1 MSFQCLRASHIVAS
15 AFTISATKKLFVSVN
30 HSGSFEKRGTGIAG
44 TTQMEQAN
52 TVSELKALL
61 KTDYNTVMHLI
72 DGESLS
78 AKDFRGKRFELNGI
92 KYKLE
97 EVRVAYPVMVVD
109 GKPATDFYLKLFC
122 RNGHEKHEVLVCFPH
137 EKQQQALDFYAAID
151 CFDVIRVED
160 LWDSDEDPDR
170 DDYWGFVKT
179 FNADKCRNP
188 FSLLN
193 VVCHCSDGIQDFL
206 KCRKTSDSGLIEHSI
221 RDFAAC
227 TDFMVDKALPIMQT
241 YCREQCTPEGFDIF
255 STPIVEGHYKK
266 DMWRSYVFNDEENDT
281 CRGAFQITLRGGQ
294 RGWLIGNNE
303 QELLGI
309 AEHYPKLADPV
320 ADYLEHARAQ
330 RNFQPAPDYPP
341 DRFYAWQLRELLGC
355 LARISET
362 PVVPADRQV
371 AADFMSWGLREAE
384 CLGKRSLAA
393 FKEYLLIGTPDTAS

>member
-1 MSFQCLRASHIVAS
+1 
-15 AFTISATKKLFVSVN
+15 
-30 HSGSFEKRGTGIAG
+30 
-44 TTQMEQAN
+44 MEQAN

-193 VVCHCSDGIQDFL
+193 VVCHCSVGRTL
-206 KCRKTSDSGLIEHSI
+206 K
-221 RDFAAC
+221 
-227 TDFMVDKALPIMQT
+227 VP
-241 YCREQCTPEGFDIF
+241 
-255 STPIVEGHYKK
+255 
-266 DMWRSYVFNDEENDT
+266 
-281 CRGAFQITLRGGQ
+281 
-294 RGWLIGNNE
+294 
-303 QELLGI
+303 
-309 AEHYPKLADPV
+309 PK
-320 ADYLEHARAQ
+320 
-330 RNFQPAPDYPP
+330 
-341 DRFYAWQLRELLGC
+341 
-355 LARISET
+355 
-362 PVVPADRQV
+362 
-371 AADFMSWGLREAE
+371 
-384 CLGKRSLAA
+384 
-393 FKEYLLIGTPDTAS
+393 